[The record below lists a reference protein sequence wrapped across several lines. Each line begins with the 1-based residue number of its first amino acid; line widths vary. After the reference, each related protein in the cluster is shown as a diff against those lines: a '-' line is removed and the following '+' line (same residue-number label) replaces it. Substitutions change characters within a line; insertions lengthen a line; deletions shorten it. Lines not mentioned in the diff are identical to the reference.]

1 MKRYIFS
8 FLLCFAVAES
18 YSQDM
23 ATLFTN
29 IPDQYLPQLETEWRK
44 DLVDLYRSG
53 KEARLQNTMAGYST
67 LRALTSDYLFLE
79 KTERS
84 TMEIKLLPL
93 VNNTHV
99 ICVVSTVCAPVAD
112 SKVEFFTTDWKPLD
126 TAELFTPADSGWFI
140 KKEEGQRP
148 GAFPDAL
155 SRLDIELIKY
165 QLSEKDLTLTATYT
179 TPLYLDSETR
189 EKIAPFL
196 KDSPRI
202 YTWEKYRF
210 N

>member
-8 FLLCFAVAES
+8 FLFCFTMMGG

-23 ATLFTN
+23 AALFTN

-44 DLVDLYRSG
+44 DLVDLYMNG

-67 LRALTSDYLFLE
+67 LKKLTSDYLFLE

-93 VNNTHV
+93 VNNTHI
-99 ICVVSTVCAPVAD
+99 ICIVSTVCAPVPD

-126 TAELFTPADSGWFI
+126 AAELFTPVDSGWFI
-140 KKEEGQRP
+140 KKDEGQHPDTR
-148 GAFPDAL
+148 PDAL
-155 SRLDIELIKY
+155 FRLDIELIKY
-165 QLSEKDLTLTATYT
+165 QLSEKGLTLTATYT

-189 EKIAPFL
+189 EKIKPFL
-196 KDSPRI
+196 KDSPKI